1 MPAFDVSALSSI
13 SALGWFAIAAIV
25 LVTIAWLVVSF
36 QRPGAARNVV
46 AWLGTIGFYG
56 ALLSLFVHLVRRSLD
71 NDSTA
76 GLIGF
81 GFLATMFGLGFVVAI
96 GRAIVSMRSAG
107 AGAGEA
113 SATN

>member
-1 MPAFDVSALSSI
+1 MPTFDVSGI
-13 SALGWFAIAAIV
+13 SPLGGFAIAAIV

-36 QRPGAARNVV
+36 QRPGPGRNVM

-96 GRAIVSMRSAG
+96 ARAIGSLRSVA
-107 AGAGEA
+107 AGEA

>member
-1 MPAFDVSALSSI
+1 MPAFDVSSLGLLGG
-13 SALGWFAIAAIV
+13 SAIVAIAV
-25 LVTIAWLVVSF
+25 VVVAWLVVSF
-36 QRPGAARNVV
+36 QRPGPGRNAM

-56 ALLSLFVHLVRRSLD
+56 ALLSLFVHLLGRSLD

-81 GFLATMFGLGFVVAI
+81 GFLATMFGLGLVVAVA
-96 GRAIVSMRSAG
+96 RAIGSLRTVAAS
-107 AGAGEA
+107 EA

>member
-1 MPAFDVSALSSI
+1 MHAFDVSALGL
-13 SALGWFAIAAIV
+13 LGGFAIVAIAV
-25 LVTIAWLVVSF
+25 VVVTWLVVSF
-36 QRPGAARNVV
+36 QRPGPGRNVM

-96 GRAIVSMRSAG
+96 ARAIGSLRSVVAS
-107 AGAGEA
+107 EA

>member
-1 MPAFDVSALSSI
+1 MPTFDVSAI
-13 SALGWFAIAAIV
+13 SPLGGVAIAAIV
-25 LVTIAWLVVSF
+25 LVVSAWLVVSF
-36 QRPGAARNVV
+36 QRPGPARNVV

-56 ALLSLFVHLVRRSLD
+56 ALLSLFVHLVGRSLD

-81 GFLATMFGLGFVVAI
+81 GFLATMFGLGLVVAI
-96 GRAIVSMRSAG
+96 GRAVLSLRS